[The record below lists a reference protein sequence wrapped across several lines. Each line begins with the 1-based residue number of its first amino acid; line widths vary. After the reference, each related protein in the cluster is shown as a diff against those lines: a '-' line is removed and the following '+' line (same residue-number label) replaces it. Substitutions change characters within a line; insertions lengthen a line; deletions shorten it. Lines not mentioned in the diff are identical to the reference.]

1 MLIPSWAKK
10 KKQKTEKKQ
19 KKRQLLYET
28 TLPRGEYVSAH
39 TLYLQ
44 FVKHGPLN
52 EAVQINQLAP
62 DQLSALRKTSSG
74 KSVAAIVRD
83 QSLSKTT

>member
-1 MLIPSWAKK
+1 MLIPSWDKK
-10 KKQKTEKKQ
+10 KKISKKKKKKTQ
-19 KKRQLLYET
+19 QLLYET
-28 TLPRGEYVSAH
+28 TLPREEYVSAH